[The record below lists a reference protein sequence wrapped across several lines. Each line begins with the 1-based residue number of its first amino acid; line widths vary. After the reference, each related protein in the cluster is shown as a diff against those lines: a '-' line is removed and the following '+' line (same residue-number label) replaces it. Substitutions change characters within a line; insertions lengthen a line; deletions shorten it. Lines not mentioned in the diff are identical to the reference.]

1 MPPRRV
7 IRASEI
13 GEYLFCKR
21 AWWLRLQG
29 MKSENRKALAAGTA
43 EHEELARR
51 VALTGCLRTAAFLLF
66 LTAITAAAV
75 GITVLVLQ

>member
-1 MPPRRV
+1 MPPRV

-21 AWWLRLQG
+21 AWWLRTQG
-29 MKSENRKALAAGTA
+29 MESEHRKALAAGTA

-51 VALTGCLRTAAFLLF
+51 VALAGCLRTASFLLF
-66 LTAITAAAV
+66 LAALTVAAAGV
-75 GITVLVLQ
+75 TAWVLK

>member
-1 MPPRRV
+1 MPQRV

-21 AWWLRLQG
+21 AWWLRKQG
-29 MKSENRKALAAGTA
+29 MKSENRKALEAGTA

-51 VALTGCLRTAAFLLF
+51 AVLAGCLQTAAFLLF
-66 LTAITAAAV
+66 LTALTAAAAGV
-75 GITVLVLQ
+75 TVLILQ

>member
-1 MPPRRV
+1 MPPRV

-21 AWWLRLQG
+21 AWWLRAQG
-29 MKSENRKALAAGTA
+29 MESENRKALDAGTA

-51 VALTGCLRTAAFLLF
+51 VALNGCLRTTAFLLF
-66 LTAITAAAV
+66 LTAVTTAAAGV
-75 GITVLVLQ
+75 TVLVLR

>member
-1 MPPRRV
+1 MPPRV

-21 AWWLRLQG
+21 AWWLRTQG
-29 MKSENRKALAAGTA
+29 MESENRKALEAGTA

-51 VALTGCLRTAAFLLF
+51 VALSGCLRTIAFVLF
-66 LTAITAAAV
+66 LAALTAAVA
-75 GITVLVLQ
+75 GITLMALR

>member
-1 MPPRRV
+1 MPPRV

-21 AWWLRLQG
+21 AWWLRSQG
-29 MKSENRKALAAGTA
+29 MQSENRKALAAGTA

-66 LTAITAAAV
+66 LAALTVAAA
-75 GITVLVLQ
+75 GMTALVLK